1 MQTIRLN
8 IEALEVNSFATTKQV
23 AANGAPDPADRSA
36 VSATNGVV
44 LCKSCGPC
52 CQ

>member
-1 MQTIRLN
+1 MQTIRLD
-8 IEALEVNSFATTKQV
+8 IDALEVRSFATTKHE
-23 AANGAPDPADRSA
+23 ANGAPDPADRSA